1 MFTGI
6 ATNNGT
12 IKNIKEKKSNE
23 YTIES
28 DIDLQEVKIGSS
40 IMCSGICLT
49 VINKK
54 NNNFSVNVSE
64 ETLNVSNAK
73 NWKEGT
79 KLNLEKSLKVGDELG
94 GHIVTGHIDD
104 TTRLLRKKVLKK
116 SLELTFELPYSLQKY
131 VCKKGSIAIDGISLT
146 VNNVEEKSFSVSI
159 IPHTSAVTTL
169 GSIKKD
175 DIVNIEIDI
184 LARYIENNIKKIK

>member
-6 ATNNGT
+6 ATNYGT
-12 IKNIKEKKSNE
+12 IKNVKAKKGNE

-28 DIDLQEVKIGSS
+28 DIDLLEVKIGSS

-54 NNNFSVNVSE
+54 NKSFAVNVSE
-64 ETLNVSNAK
+64 ETLNVTNAK

-104 TTRLLRKKVLKK
+104 TARLLRKKALKK
-116 SLELTFELPYSLQKY
+116 SLQLTFELPHRLQKY
-131 VCKKGSIAIDGISLT
+131 ICKKGSIAIDGISLT
-146 VNNVEEKSFSVSI
+146 VNDVEEKSFSVSI
-159 IPHTSAVTTL
+159 IPHTSSITTL

-184 LARYIENNIKKIK
+184 LARYVENNIKK

>member
-6 ATNNGT
+6 ATNCGT
-12 IKNIKEKKSNE
+12 IKNIKEKKNNE

-49 VINKK
+49 VINK
-54 NNNFSVNVSE
+54 NNNSFAVNVSE
-64 ETLNVSNAK
+64 ETLNVSNAI

-94 GHIVTGHIDD
+94 GHIVTGHIDE
-104 TTRLLRKKVLKK
+104 TAKLLRKKALKK
-116 SLELTFELPYSLQKY
+116 SLQLTFELPHRLQKY
-131 VCKKGSIAIDGISLT
+131 ICKKGSIAIDGISLT
-146 VNNVEEKSFSVSI
+146 VNDVEEKSFSVSI
-159 IPHTSAVTTL
+159 IPHTSSITTL

>member
-6 ATNNGT
+6 ATNYGT
-12 IKNIKEKKSNE
+12 IKNIKEKKNNE

-49 VINKK
+49 VINK
-54 NNNFSVNVSE
+54 NNNSFAVNVSE
-64 ETLNVSNAK
+64 ETLNVSNAI

-94 GHIVTGHIDD
+94 GHIVTGHVDD

-116 SLELTFELPYSLQKY
+116 SLELTFELPHSLQKY

-146 VNNVEEKSFSVSI
+146 VNNVEEKNFSVSI
-159 IPHTSAVTTL
+159 IPHTSEVTTL

>member
-6 ATNNGT
+6 ATNYGT

-54 NNNFSVNVSE
+54 NNSFAVNVSE
-64 ETLNVSNAK
+64 ETLNVSNAI

-104 TTRLLRKKVLKK
+104 TTRLLRKRVLKK
-116 SLELTFELPYSLQKY
+116 SLELTFELPHSLQKY

-146 VNNVEEKSFSVSI
+146 VNNVEEKNFSVSI
-159 IPHTSAVTTL
+159 IPHTSKVTTL

>member
-6 ATNNGT
+6 ATNYGI
-12 IKNIKEKKSNE
+12 IKSIKEKGSNE

-28 DIDLQEVKIGSS
+28 DIELSKVKIGSS

-54 NNNFSVNVSE
+54 NKSFSVNVSE
-64 ETLNVSNAK
+64 ETLNVTNAK
-73 NWKEGT
+73 NWKKGT

-104 TTRLLRKKVLKK
+104 TSRLLRKRILKK
-116 SLELTFELPYSLQKY
+116 SSELTFELPDNLQKY

-146 VNNVEEKSFSVSI
+146 IKFERQIAWCSCITFFCGAEYLTYFSQLQSSEKEVYPCLSFYSPKYS
-159 IPHTSAVTTL
+159 SKNL
-169 GSIKKD
+169 
-175 DIVNIEIDI
+175 
-184 LARYIENNIKKIK
+184 

>member
-6 ATNNGT
+6 ATNYGI
-12 IKNIKEKKSNE
+12 IKILKRKKSNE

-28 DIDLQEVKIGSS
+28 DIDLSEVKIGSS

-54 NNNFSVNVSE
+54 NKSFFVNVSE
-64 ETLNVSNAK
+64 ETLNVTNAK

-104 TTRLLRKKVLKK
+104 TTRLLRK
-116 SLELTFELPYSLQKY
+116 
-131 VCKKGSIAIDGISLT
+131 
-146 VNNVEEKSFSVSI
+146 
-159 IPHTSAVTTL
+159 
-169 GSIKKD
+169 SIKKV
-175 DIVNIEIDI
+175 IRINF
-184 LARYIENNIKKIK
+184 

>member
-6 ATNNGT
+6 ATNYGI

-28 DIDLQEVKIGSS
+28 DINLSEVKIGSS

-54 NNNFSVNVSE
+54 NKSFAVNVSE
-64 ETLNVSNAK
+64 ETLNVSNAI

-104 TTRLLRKKVLKK
+104 TTKLLRKTILKK
-116 SLELTFELPYSLQKY
+116 SSVLTFELPRNLQKY

-169 GSIKKD
+169 GSINKD

>member
-6 ATNNGT
+6 ATNCGT
-12 IKNIKEKKSNE
+12 VKNIKEKSSNE

-28 DIDLQEVKIGSS
+28 DIDLSKVKIGSS

-54 NNNFSVNVSE
+54 NKSFFVNVSE
-64 ETLNVSNAK
+64 ETLNVTNAK
-73 NWKEGT
+73 NWKIGT

-104 TTRLLRKKVLKK
+104 TSRLLRKRLLKK
-116 SLELTFELPYSLQKY
+116 SSELIFELPYSLQKY

-146 VNNVEEKSFSVSI
+146 INNVEKKSFSVSI
-159 IPHTSAVTTL
+159 IPHTSAITTL
-169 GSIKKD
+169 GNIKKD

-184 LARYIENNIKKIK
+184 LARYIENNIRKTN